1 MERLGERVDRTRIK
15 RALDAMI
22 RRREQAHAA
31 GAARG
36 RGRPEAL
43 ERLKFWLGMPN
54 QYYAR
59 DGWPGAGAAA
69 TGGAAA
75 GPATAPGRL
84 GATLVDAVSD
94 AGWLAGG
101 VGGAGPGG
109 ERAGPAK
116 EREQADGAGNVRG
129 SARGGGARR
138 AGTGTGDAGA
148 DAAGYAAW
156 WADGGGSAGD
166 SGEAARRADW
176 PPS

>member
-1 MERLGERVDRTRIK
+1 MERLGERVDRARIK

-54 QYYAR
+54 QYYER
-59 DGWPGAGAAA
+59 DGWPAAGAAA
-69 TGGAAA
+69 GSPAGGGAAA
-75 GPATAPGRL
+75 DSGRL

-101 VGGAGPGG
+101 GGGAGR
-109 ERAGPAK
+109 RAGAAR
-116 EREQADGAGNVRG
+116 ERWQ
-129 SARGGGARR
+129 GARR
-138 AGTGTGDAGA
+138 GSGRRCGQ
-148 DAAGYAAW
+148 
-156 WADGGGSAGD
+156 GGQGG
-166 SGEAARRADW
+166 W
-176 PPS
+176 